1 VNYYLAALEEFSK
14 PVFIGEIKRSLK
26 PDLEKY
32 DSLLKMEFPYYY
44 YDNHFIEKNAA
55 EVREYLPELKEL
67 IAEKQQTKNFNFNIR
82 KNSYTDTVVM
92 DGTPQLL
99 VNAYLQEVND
109 DSVKIRVYNFFQRD
123 LILLGTG
130 NKDKFV
136 ENFIHPEPEME
147 AYHGDKEI
155 VIEIEADTGSN
166 FLFFMIKGRFETY
179 VAPIYQWPFPEGK
192 TSQQQLMEY
201 VDLDNN
207 PLIEQI
213 SGKDIFIKKG
223 NLQTNKPLIIPQ
235 GYKVHFS
242 AGTTLDF
249 VEQALFLSYSPVY
262 LAGTKDKPVTITSSD
277 FSAQGFTVLQ
287 AGDRSKVNHTRFENM
302 NTLNYNG
309 WTLTGAVTFYES
321 DVDISNTT
329 FYRNQCEDALN
340 TIRSDFKVE
349 NSTFEYIFG
358 DAFDS
363 DFCTGLVDRTHF
375 KTIGNDAIDFSGSRI
390 LIKNVLIEDALDK
403 GISGGEESFLTVEN
417 TIIKRASIGLAS
429 KDLSVVKFENGKIED
444 CKYGLVLLQKKPEY
458 GSATVVFNTSEI
470 VKPEIE
476 MLIEMGSVVEKDGT
490 AIKGEKEKLADIF
503 YE

>member
-1 VNYYLAALEEFSK
+1 
-14 PVFIGEIKRSLK
+14 
-26 PDLEKY
+26 
-32 DSLLKMEFPYYY
+32 
-44 YDNHFIEKNAA
+44 
-55 EVREYLPELKEL
+55 
-67 IAEKQQTKNFNFNIR
+67 
-82 KNSYTDTVVM
+82 
-92 DGTPQLL
+92 
-99 VNAYLQEVND
+99 
-109 DSVKIRVYNFFQRD
+109 
-123 LILLGTG
+123 
-130 NKDKFV
+130 
-136 ENFIHPEPEME
+136 
-147 AYHGDKEI
+147 
-155 VIEIEADTGSN
+155 
-166 FLFFMIKGRFETY
+166 
-179 VAPIYQWPFPEGK
+179 
-192 TSQQQLMEY
+192 
-201 VDLDNN
+201 
-207 PLIEQI
+207 
-213 SGKDIFIKKG
+213 
-223 NLQTNKPLIIPQ
+223 
-235 GYKVHFS
+235 
-242 AGTTLDF
+242 
-249 VEQALFLSYSPVY
+249 
-262 LAGTKDKPVTITSSD
+262 
-277 FSAQGFTVLQ
+277 
-287 AGDRSKVNHTRFENM
+287 M